1 MGFKRFKNDNSFD
14 DFCLQA
20 LKLKRDETCKYNNY
34 TIERIDWSVYDFKYN
49 NESVIKV
56 VSISELLN
64 AIRLH
69 LQLIKVEGL
78 IFEQEQE
85 TWRRKPLRE
94 LGMLVV
100 SRDMTIREIANKTG
114 FSKTNVHFNL
124 MKLRDIDYDCFLQ

>member
-1 MGFKRFKNDNSFD
+1 MSLKKLKNNNSFD

-34 TIERIDWSVYDFKYN
+34 IIERIDWSVYDFKCN
-49 NESVIKV
+49 GVSITKV
-56 VSISELLN
+56 VSVVELLN

-85 TWRRKPLRE
+85 T
-94 LGMLVV
+94 
-100 SRDMTIREIANKTG
+100 
-114 FSKTNVHFNL
+114 
-124 MKLRDIDYDCFLQ
+124 

>member
-85 TWRRKPLRE
+85 T
-94 LGMLVV
+94 
-100 SRDMTIREIANKTG
+100 
-114 FSKTNVHFNL
+114 
-124 MKLRDIDYDCFLQ
+124 

>member
-1 MGFKRFKNDNSFD
+1 MSLKKLKNNNSFD

-64 AIRLH
+64 EIRLH

-78 IFEQEQE
+78 IFEQEQ
-85 TWRRKPLRE
+85 
-94 LGMLVV
+94 
-100 SRDMTIREIANKTG
+100 
-114 FSKTNVHFNL
+114 
-124 MKLRDIDYDCFLQ
+124 

>member
-1 MGFKRFKNDNSFD
+1 MGFKRLKNNNSFD

-56 VSISELLN
+56 VSVVELLN

-78 IFEQEQE
+78 IFE
-85 TWRRKPLRE
+85 
-94 LGMLVV
+94 
-100 SRDMTIREIANKTG
+100 
-114 FSKTNVHFNL
+114 
-124 MKLRDIDYDCFLQ
+124 

>member
-69 LQLIKVEGL
+69 LQLIKIEDL
-78 IFEQEQE
+78 TFEQEQE
-85 TWRRKPLRE
+85 T
-94 LGMLVV
+94 
-100 SRDMTIREIANKTG
+100 
-114 FSKTNVHFNL
+114 
-124 MKLRDIDYDCFLQ
+124 

>member
-1 MGFKRFKNDNSFD
+1 MSFKKLKNNNSFD

-56 VSISELLN
+56 VSVVELLN

-85 TWRRKPLRE
+85 T
-94 LGMLVV
+94 
-100 SRDMTIREIANKTG
+100 
-114 FSKTNVHFNL
+114 
-124 MKLRDIDYDCFLQ
+124 